1 MDAEANQHSRQ
12 QGCRKQIGGCRPRPM
27 NRPAVLDALRRGETQ
42 RSAACR
48 GGVKAD
54 RYYNELRAD
63 PAWRAAVDDA
73 IREGRLLRE
82 ERIARALYEGAE
94 RVGKDAKFTGAA
106 IFALT
111 NLRPDRWR
119 NTQHQ
124 RVEVQEQ
131 VEHDIT
137 DNLADVLR
145 SIAGRPA
152 AGSAEGPA
160 GQRGNAAETAGGG
173 PA

>member
-1 MDAEANQHSRQ
+1 MDATTKQKEGRKRRRGGTRVRPTNRQ
-12 QGCRKQIGGCRPRPM
+12 AILESLL
-27 NRPAVLDALRRGETQ
+27 AGETQ
-42 RSAACR
+42 LSAARR
-48 GGVKAD
+48 GGIKAE
-54 RYYNELRAD
+54 RYYAELRAD
-63 PAWRAAVDDA
+63 PAWREQVEAA
-73 IREGRLLRE
+73 ITEGRR
-82 ERIARALYEGAE
+82 RRADRMASILYEGAE
-94 RVGKDAKFTGAA
+94 RYRDDPRYTGGL

-111 NLRPDRWR
+111 NLDPARWR